1 VVNIGTSTGIK
12 DITGI
17 YYAGAA
23 LGSQP
28 CTLANNLVSL
38 GHGMVNNHVYK
49 GIDDFGY
56 SGNNLLS
63 FFNSVNIGGTSAGSS
78 NSYACLK
85 RDVTNET
92 HKNDI
97 YVNTRTGGTGKHYS
111 IGNTAIAGTYISD
124 FNDLFTAAGPLAIWN
139 IVDQPDLNAWRTASG
154 QDVNSKSVN
163 PGFVSATDM
172 HPTQAD
178 LDGAG
183 LTISGIPADFAGVM
197 RGSPPDIGAYEFTPA
212 PSIWNGI
219 VSSDWYNPLNWTP
232 NGVPSSGISV
242 SISAGTPNL
251 CIVTTSGAVCKDM
264 ILDGA
269 VFSINLTVTI
279 TVYGNLTKQNNAV
292 LNNNGILTV
301 NGDFINN

>member
-1 VVNIGTSTGIK
+1 
-12 DITGI
+12 
-17 YYAGAA
+17 
-23 LGSQP
+23 
-28 CTLANNLVSL
+28 
-38 GHGMVNNHVYK
+38 
-49 GIDDFGY
+49 
-56 SGNNLLS
+56 
-63 FFNSVNIGGTSAGSS
+63 
-78 NSYACLK
+78 
-85 RDVTNET
+85 
-92 HKNDI
+92 
-97 YVNTRTGGTGKHYS
+97 
-111 IGNTAIAGTYISD
+111 
-124 FNDLFTAAGPLAIWN
+124 
-139 IVDQPDLNAWRTASG
+139 
-154 QDVNSKSVN
+154 
-163 PGFVSATDM
+163 M

-197 RGSPPDIGAYEFTPA
+197 RGSPPDVGAYEFTPA
-212 PSIWNGI
+212 PAVWNGI
-219 VSSDWYNPLNWTP
+219 VSSDWNNPLNWTP